1 MRIKLFSERSSFD
14 AFVWALL
21 GSLSYPKSNGNPW
34 EGAWGSSTN
43 TAAFGKGRRGP
54 HRQARGRGISL
65 KKRFPFPA
73 IRSALVDP
81 VMAPEAAGVAQGA
94 LGDAVGRLAA
104 VEKIHDGLG
113 DGRIFVEVV
122 EMAGKG
128 AQVVK
133 GTVQA
138 AGRAADAHIV
148 PHGIADGRPVLR
160 DERRVVV
167 ALVAGAFPVGDGV
180 GKALADVAALG
191 DALSL
196 LWSNWW
202 CRMYS

>member
-1 MRIKLFSERSSFD
+1 MFFSGLFWGACRIPIQWQ
-14 AFVWALL
+14 AV
-21 GSLSYPKSNGNPW
+21 
-34 EGAWGSSTN
+34 
-43 TAAFGKGRRGP
+43 GKGHGAL
-54 HRQARGRGISL
+54 RQIQPPLEKGDAAPTGEGSG
-65 KKRFPFPA
+65 KGNFPEEKVPPPRNTFC
-73 IRSALVDP
+73 SSCP

-180 GKALADVAALG
+180 GQGA
-191 DALSL
+191 
-196 LWSNWW
+196 
-202 CRMYS
+202 C